1 MRVRLAA
8 LLVVVAA
15 TSDLRAQPHAANTT
29 LTAVSGIKVGHHTLA
44 DRPTGCTVILAE
56 AGAVGGVAVRGA
68 APATR
73 ETDLLDPTKMVQ
85 QIYGVALS
93 GGSTFGLESAGGV
106 LKFLEDRK
114 IGVAFGGMRVPVV
127 PGASIFDL
135 GVGDGKI
142 RPSADCGLRAAQAAT
157 ANPVQEGSVG
167 AGAGATLGKFLGM
180 ERAMKGG
187 VGSASATLADGTVV
201 AALVVANPLGDVIDP
216 DTCRTVAGVRNANG
230 NGLADVRQLIR
241 GQRARQAGGGNTT
254 IGVIA
259 TDARLTKAQANH
271 LAQLAD
277 DGYARAIWPVHS
289 IADGDAVFALATGT
303 HAGDPDMLTLGA
315 LAADVMAK
323 AVVRAATQATG
334 LPGLPDV
341 RDLTR

>member
-1 MRVRLAA
+1 MRVRLAP
-8 LLVVVAA
+8 LLVAVAA
-15 TSDLRAQPHAANTT
+15 IADLRAQPHAANTT

-44 DRPTGCTVILAE
+44 ERPTGCTVILAE
-56 AGAVGGVAVRGA
+56 ASAVGGVDVRGA

-85 QIYGVALS
+85 RIYGVVLS

-114 IGVAFGGMRVPVV
+114 VGVAFGGLRIPVV

-142 RPSADCGLRAAQAAT
+142 RPTADCGLRAAQAAST
-157 ANPVQEGSVG
+157 NPVQEGSVG
-167 AGAGATLGKFLGM
+167 AGAGATLGKYLGM
-180 ERAMKGG
+180 ERAMKSG
-187 VGSASATLADGTVV
+187 VGSASATLADGTIV

-216 DTCRTVAGVRNANG
+216 DTGRTVAGVRNENG

-241 GQRARQAGGGNTT
+241 SQRARPQGGNTT

-271 LAQLAD
+271 LARLAD

-289 IADGDAVFALATGT
+289 IADGDTVFALATGT
-303 HAGDPDMLTLGA
+303 HAGEPDMLTLGA
-315 LAADVMAK
+315 LAADVMAR

-334 LPGLPDV
+334 LPRLPAV

>member
-1 MRVRLAA
+1 MPVRLAT
-8 LLVVVAA
+8 LLVLVVALA
-15 TSDLRAQPHAANTT
+15 DLRAQPRANTT
-29 LTAVSGIKVGHHTLA
+29 LTSVSGLKVGHHTLA
-44 DRPTGCTVILAE
+44 ERPTGCTVILAE

-85 QIYGVALS
+85 QIYGVVLS

-106 LKFLEDRK
+106 LSFLEDRK
-114 IGVAFGGMRVPVV
+114 VGVAFGGMRIPVV

-142 RPSADCGLRAAQAAT
+142 RPTADCGLRAAQAAT
-157 ANPVQEGSVG
+157 TDPVQEGSVG
-167 AGAGATLGKFLGM
+167 AGAGATLGKYLGM
-180 ERAMKGG
+180 ERAMKSG
-187 VGSASATLADGTVV
+187 VGSASTTLADGTIV
-201 AALVVANPLGDVIDP
+201 AALVVANPLGDVIDQ
-216 DTCRTVAGVRNANG
+216 DTGRTIAGVRDQSG

-241 GQRARQAGGGNTT
+241 AQRARPAGGGNTT

-259 TDARLTKAQANH
+259 TDARLTKAQANQ

-289 IADGDAVFALATGT
+289 IADGDTVFALATGT

-315 LAADVMAK
+315 LAADVMAR

-334 LPGLPDV
+334 LPGLPAV

>member
-1 MRVRLAA
+1 MRVRLPMLLIAA
-8 LLVVVAA
+8 AA
-15 TSDLRAQPHAANTT
+15 IADLRAQPHAANST
-29 LTAVSGIKVGHHTLA
+29 LTAVNGLKVGHHTLA
-44 DRPTGCTVILAE
+44 ERPTGCTVVLAE
-56 AGAVGGVAVRGA
+56 AGAVGGVSVRGA

-85 QIYGVALS
+85 QIYGVVLS

-106 LKFLEDRK
+106 LKFLEDRQ
-114 IGVAFGGMRVPVV
+114 IGVAFGGLRIPVV

-142 RPSADCGLRAAQAAT
+142 RPTADCGLRAAQAAN
-157 ANPVQEGSVG
+157 ANPVQEGSIG
-167 AGAGATLGKFLGM
+167 AGAGATLGKYLGM
-180 ERAMKGG
+180 ERAMKSG
-187 VGSASATLADGTVV
+187 VGSAAATLADGTTV
-201 AALVVANPLGDVIDP
+201 AALAVANPLGDVIDP
-216 DTCRTVAGVRNANG
+216 DTGRTIAGVRSQNG
-230 NGLADVRQLIR
+230 NALADVRQLIR
-241 GQRARQAGGGNTT
+241 SQRARPPGGGNTT

-259 TDARLTKAQANH
+259 TDARLSKAQANH

-289 IADGDAVFALATGT
+289 IADGDTVFALATGT
-303 HAGDPDMLTLGA
+303 HAGEPDMLMLGA
-315 LAADVMAK
+315 IAADVMSK

-334 LPGLPDV
+334 LPRLPAV

>member
-1 MRVRLAA
+1 MPVRLAP
-8 LLVVVAA
+8 LLVAVAA
-15 TSDLRAQPHAANTT
+15 LADLRAQPHAANTT

-44 DRPTGCTVILAE
+44 ERPTGCTVILAE
-56 AGAVGGVAVRGA
+56 AGAVGGVDVRGA

-85 QIYGVALS
+85 QIYGVVLS

-106 LKFLEDRK
+106 LKFLEDK
-114 IGVAFGGMRVPVV
+114 KVGVAFGGLRIPVV

-142 RPSADCGLRAAQAAT
+142 RPTADCGLRAAQAAT
-157 ANPVQEGSVG
+157 TNPVQEGSVG
-167 AGAGATLGKFLGM
+167 AGAGATLGKYLGM
-180 ERAMKGG
+180 ERAMKSG
-187 VGSASATLADGTVV
+187 VGSASATLPDGTIV

-216 DTCRTVAGVRNANG
+216 DTGRTVAGVRTANG

-241 GQRARQAGGGNTT
+241 SQRPRPPGGGNTT

-259 TDARLTKAQANH
+259 TDARLSKAQANH

-289 IADGDAVFALATGT
+289 IADGDTVFALATGT
-303 HAGDPDMLTLGA
+303 RAGEPDMLTLGA
-315 LAADVMAK
+315 LAADVMAR

-334 LPGLPDV
+334 LPRLPAV